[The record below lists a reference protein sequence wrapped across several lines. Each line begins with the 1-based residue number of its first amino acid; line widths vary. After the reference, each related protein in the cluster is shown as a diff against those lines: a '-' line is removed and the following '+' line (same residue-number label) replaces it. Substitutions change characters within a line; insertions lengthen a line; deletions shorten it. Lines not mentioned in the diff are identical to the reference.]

1 MNTFEASSETVNEAA
16 EACARRLAKWFGGAE
31 EAAAAMEAD
40 PIAMMEIALVD
51 FMKER
56 RALTL
61 KVHMNP
67 RPFTRLC
74 AELIQAGG
82 KLPNLHE
89 AAQ

>member
-1 MNTFEASSETVNEAA
+1 MTTFDASEETVNAAA
-16 EACARRLAKWFGGAE
+16 EACARRLAKWLGGAE

-40 PIAMMEIALVD
+40 PLAMMEIALAD
-51 FMKER
+51 HMKTR

-67 RPFTRLC
+67 RPFALQC

-82 KLPNLHE
+82 QLP
-89 AAQ
+89 A